1 MQLKCQ
7 TNQKQKQK
15 LHSYKKDFFLFQN
28 SLKYNWVFKAK
39 VVIINYRV
47 YNLGRSKIYDSGST
61 KTKRKK

>member
-7 TNQKQKQK
+7 TNQK
-15 LHSYKKDFFLFQN
+15 KKSSIVIKNFFLFQN

-39 VVIINYRV
+39 LVVINCRV

-61 KTKRKK
+61 KREMEK